1 MAEPGSS
8 DPSSDPSWG
17 KVVLDGCC
25 LYVAGVPKDA
35 EWQELKDHMRQAGEV
50 EYCELLYSD
59 WGQPRGIGFVRFKT
73 EEDAQNAIATMNGT
87 CMGGGKCL
95 KVEPWTGRKPSANSP
110 GKIMY
115 QMWTV
120 YNKKKQRNLDPE
132 KAQLVER
139 IKSFQRAATTQKE
152 TWYSFCGDVKDPARH
167 EKAKLQEFVAM
178 CNMP

>member
-73 EEDAQNAIATMNGT
+73 EEERGNS
-87 CMGGGKCL
+87 
-95 KVEPWTGRKPSANSP
+95 VFEPRPVYVFAWGQPDFLSFHHRQKADPPTGRISL
-110 GKIMY
+110 I
-115 QMWTV
+115 
-120 YNKKKQRNLDPE
+120 
-132 KAQLVER
+132 
-139 IKSFQRAATTQKE
+139 
-152 TWYSFCGDVKDPARH
+152 H
-167 EKAKLQEFVAM
+167 
-178 CNMP
+178 

>member
-139 IKSFQRAATTQKE
+139 IKSFQRAATTQK
-152 TWYSFCGDVKDPARH
+152 DPARH